1 MSAYEVPQPILNSP
15 FEEPKEHLHIVEGE
29 QPERRHGR
37 HPPTYFYRDS
47 KAKPD
52 TEARRVVGT
61 ATATELKLV
70 TKRGTSQP
78 PSTWTRTKPSRH

>member
-15 FEEPKEHLHIVEGE
+15 FEEPKEYWHIVEGE
-29 QPERRHGR
+29 EPEQRPGRR
-37 HPPTYFYRDS
+37 PAMYFYRDS
-47 KAKPD
+47 KGKLG

-61 ATATELKLV
+61 ATELKLV
-70 TKRGTSQP
+70 TKRRLSQP